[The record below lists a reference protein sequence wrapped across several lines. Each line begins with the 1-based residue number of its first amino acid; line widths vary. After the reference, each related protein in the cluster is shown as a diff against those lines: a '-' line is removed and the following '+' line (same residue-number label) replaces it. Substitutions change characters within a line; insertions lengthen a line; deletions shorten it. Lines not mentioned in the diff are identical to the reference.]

1 MAPICK
7 NSDAGN
13 SDMSKKKSHEA
24 ITLNERVN
32 VLDSPEKKKKLYAEA
47 AKIYS
52 KNESSFHEILK

>member
-32 VLDSPEKKKKLYAEA
+32 VLDLPEKKKLYAEA